1 MLSTNMTLMLRPEV
15 WRDMYS
21 ASALGAYLPTGDP
34 TLTPRWLL
42 MMAGGLFV
50 GGLWLVYL
58 AGRSTFTADEK
69 RFIAGL
75 GGKFAA
81 LFGLVYLAAGI
92 WAARVQPN
100 AVKNGLLQH
109 PLYHFA
115 SLAGYGWMALVVV
128 AILAAAFA
136 GFGLVAS
143 NWLGWVAATLAL
155 LIELTL
161 VIYRDA
167 VRDLS
172 LLAKGFD
179 VWNRVVV
186 TNWSVVGLFLV
197 LFVGG
202 LGVVGW
208 LISVVARAQ
217 KPMEGAVL

>member
-21 ASALGAYLPTGDP
+21 ASALGAYLPTGDL
-34 TLTPRWLL
+34 TLTPRWLM
-42 MMAGGLFV
+42 MMAGGLFI

-58 AGRSTFTADEK
+58 GGRGTFTADEK
-69 RFIAGL
+69 RYVAGI
-75 GGKFAA
+75 GGKVAA
-81 LFGLVYLAAGI
+81 AFGVLYLTAGI
-92 WAARVQPN
+92 WAARVQPD
-100 AVKNGLLQH
+100 AVKAGFTTH
-109 PLYHFA
+109 PLYHWFA
-115 SLAGYGWMALVVV
+115 FAGYGWLVLV
-128 AILAAAFA
+128 AVAVLAAAWA
-136 GFGLVAS
+136 GFGRMAA
-143 NWLGWVAATLAL
+143 NWLGWTGALLAL

-179 VWNRVVV
+179 VWNRSVV
-186 TNWSVVGLFLV
+186 TNWGVVGLFLV
-197 LFVGG
+197 LFVAG

-217 KPMEGAVL
+217 KPMEGAA